1 MIPLDIDDPVVLRRT
16 LEEMEASI
24 PKLQESI
31 STIVVLEDTADLA
44 QVIAKVNE
52 GVGTVNLLTS
62 SLNSA

>member
-24 PKLQESI
+24 PKLQEAI
-31 STIVVLEDTADLA
+31 GTIVVLEDTADLA
-44 QVIAKVNE
+44 QVIKKVNE
-52 GVGTVNLLTS
+52 LVGTVNLLTS